1 MSQPTTNP
9 RTLLILF
16 LVIGAALLRLAP
28 HPPNFTPLL
37 AAAVFAG
44 RMLERRTSAAAL
56 ILFLMLAIDIPV
68 IWEALSADFAGLWRQ
83 ISLVNFVLYGTVAGL
98 TLAARCTKRFCGFY
112 AVPASALSASAVFF
126 LTTNFAS
133 WLAFYDLSWSGL
145 AACYMNAIP
154 YFQNTCLS
162 ALCYSGILFG
172 ILAGY
177 DRLRQPITEK
187 ARRRVFAD

>member
-16 LVIGAALLRLAP
+16 LVIGAALLRLVP

-44 RMLERRTSAAAL
+44 RTLERGTFAAAL
-56 ILFLMLAIDIPV
+56 IFLSMLAIDIPV
-68 IWEALSADFAGLWRQ
+68 LWKALSADPASLWGQ
-83 ISLVNFVLYGTVAGL
+83 ILLVNIAVYGTVAGL
-98 TLAARCTKRFCGFY
+98 TLAAGCTKQFCGFC
-112 AVPASALSASAVFF
+112 AIPAAALAASAVFF
-126 LTTNFAS
+126 LATNFAS

-145 AACYMNAIP
+145 AACYTNAIP

-177 DRLRQPITEK
+177 DRLWRSVSKKIRQG
-187 ARRRVFAD
+187 AFAG

>member
-1 MSQPTTNP
+1 MNL
-9 RTLLILF
+9 RTWLILF
-16 LVIGAALLRLAP
+16 LVIGSALLRLVP

-44 RMLERRTSAAAL
+44 RSLGRGTSAAAL
-56 ILFLMLAIDIPV
+56 VLLSMLAIDIPV

-83 ISLVNFVLYGTVAGL
+83 IFLINFVLYGTVACL
-98 TLAARCTKRFCGFY
+98 TLAARCAKRLRGFY
-112 AVPASALSASAVFF
+112 AIPAAALIASAVFF

-172 ILAGY
+172 ILASY
-177 DRLRQPITEK
+177 DRLWQPMAEK
-187 ARRRVFAD
+187 VRRRVFAD